1 MAVYITV
8 HTKFVIASIVGLAW
22 GSFSIWYSQPWFLD
36 LSVHVGPFLAFFLIT
51 FIAIIPGCMNA
62 FVFTSLLLD
71 KRPPVIEDQK
81 NPEVTILIA
90 AFNEG
95 MAIDSTL
102 EGIRKQNYLGP
113 MRVIV
118 VDDGST
124 DNTSDVVRSKQAT
137 NPNIELIS
145 LTKNGGKA
153 AALNQGL
160 KISKSAIVISVDA
173 DSYLHV
179 DAIKNLV
186 GRFISDPLNT
196 KAVAGEILIRNSRTN
211 WITKAQEWDYFLG
224 IASIKRIQSLF
235 QGTLVAQGAFSL
247 YDRNALNEVGGWPGM
262 VGEDIVLTWKLLL
275 AGYRVG
281 HAEDAIA
288 FTNCP
293 ETLKAFIKQR
303 QRWSRGLIESFKV
316 NPMILLKPRL
326 STIYIWWNTMFP
338 FMDIAYSLGFIP
350 GLVLACFGYFWI
362 VGPMTL
368 SILPMALA
376 LNLYMYSRSQS
387 MFSKEHLK
395 VRANIFGFLFYV
407 FAYGLILQPACVY
420 GYFSELFN
428 LNKTWGTK

>member
-1 MAVYITV
+1 MAIYISV
-8 HTKFVIASIVGLAW
+8 NTKFVIASIIGLAW
-22 GSFSIWYSQPWFLD
+22 GSFSVWYSQPWFLD

-102 EGIRKQNYLGP
+102 EGIAKQNYLGP

-118 VDDGST
+118 IDDGST

-211 WITKAQEWDYFLG
+211 WVTKAQEWDYFLG

-247 YDRNALNEVGGWPGM
+247 YDRNALNEVGGWPEM

-376 LNLYMYSRSQS
+376 LNLYMYSRSQR
-387 MFSKEHLK
+387 MFNKEHLK
-395 VRANIFGFLFYV
+395 VRTNIFGFFFYV

-428 LNKTWGTK
+428 LKKTWGTK

>member
-1 MAVYITV
+1 MAIYIPV
-8 HTKFVIASIVGLAW
+8 HSKFVIALMIGLAW
-22 GSFSIWYSQPWFLD
+22 GSFSVWFSQPWYQD
-36 LSVHVGPFLAFFLIT
+36 LSVHIGPFLSFFLIA

-62 FVFTSLLLD
+62 FVFASLLLD

-81 NPEVTILIA
+81 NPDITILVA
-90 AFNEG
+90 AFNEENFIG
-95 MAIDSTL
+95 STL
-102 EGIRKQNYLGP
+102 EGIARQNYP
-113 MRVIV
+113 SPIRVIV

-124 DNTSDVVRSKQAT
+124 DGTVEVVKAAQSS
-137 NPNIELIS
+137 NPNIELMS
-145 LTKNGGKA
+145 LGKNGGKA
-153 AALNQGL
+153 AALNHGL
-160 KISKSAIVISVDA
+160 KMSKSDIIISLDA
-173 DSYLHV
+173 DSYLHI
-179 DAIKNLV
+179 DAIRNLV
-186 GRFISDPLNT
+186 GRYLSDPTNT
-196 KAVAGEILIRNSRTN
+196 RAVAGAILIRNSRVN
-211 WITKAQEWDYFLG
+211 WITEAQEWDYFLG

-235 QGTLVAQGAFSL
+235 QGTLVAQGALSL
-247 YDRNALNEVGGWPGM
+247 YDRAALIEVGGWPEA

-275 AGYRVG
+275 FGYRVG

-303 QRWSRGLIESFKV
+303 QRWTRGLIEAFKV

-338 FMDIAYSLGFIP
+338 LMDIAYVLGFIP

-376 LNLYMYSRSQS
+376 LNLYMYSRSRN
-387 MFSKEHLK
+387 MFKKEHLK
-395 VRANIFGFLFYV
+395 VRSNTFGFFFYV

-420 GYFSELFN
+420 GYFSEFFHLR
-428 LNKTWGTK
+428 KTWGTK

>member
-1 MAVYITV
+1 MTIYISV
-8 HTKFVIASIVGLAW
+8 HSKFVIASIIGLAW
-22 GSFSIWYSQPWFLD
+22 GCFSVWFSQPWYQD

-62 FVFTSLLLD
+62 FVFASLLLD
-71 KRPPVIEDQK
+71 KRPQVIEDQK
-81 NPEVTILIA
+81 SPDVTILIA
-90 AFNEG
+90 AFNEEAFIG
-95 MAIDSTL
+95 STL
-102 EGIRKQNYLGP
+102 EAIVRQNYPGS

-118 VDDGST
+118 ISDGST
-124 DNTSDVVRSKQAT
+124 DKTVEIVKSTQLS
-137 NPNIELIS
+137 NPNIELIGLVS
-145 LTKNGGKA
+145 NGGKA
-153 AALNQGL
+153 AALNHGL
-160 KISKSAIVISVDA
+160 KIAQSDIVISVDA
-173 DSYLHV
+173 DSYLHA

-186 GRFISDPLNT
+186 GRYLSDPLNT
-196 KAVAGEILIRNSRTN
+196 RAVAGEILIRNSRVN

-247 YDRNALNEVGGWPGM
+247 YDRKTLNEIGGWPEM

-303 QRWSRGLIESFKV
+303 QRWSRGLIEAFKI

-338 FMDIAYSLGFIP
+338 LMDIAYAFGFIP
-350 GLVLACFGYFWI
+350 GLVLACFGFFWI

-376 LNLYMYSRSQS
+376 LNLYMYSRSRN
-387 MFSKEHLK
+387 MFEKEHLK

-428 LNKTWGTK
+428 TKKTWGTK

>member
-1 MAVYITV
+1 MAIYVAV
-8 HTKFVIASIVGLAW
+8 HSKFVIALIIGLAW
-22 GSFSIWYSQPWFLD
+22 GAFSICFSQPWYQD
-36 LSVHVGPFLAFFLIT
+36 LSLHVGPFIAFFLIT

-62 FVFTSLLLD
+62 FVFISLLLD

-81 NPEVTILIA
+81 NPDITILIA
-90 AFNEG
+90 AFNEEEFIG
-95 MAIDSTL
+95 STL
-102 EGIRKQNYLGP
+102 EGIARQNYLGTT
-113 MRVIV
+113 RIIVI
-118 VDDGST
+118 DDGSNDGT
-124 DNTSDVVRSKQAT
+124 VGVVKSHQADNS
-137 NPNIELIS
+137 NIELIS
-145 LTKNGGKA
+145 LVKNGGKA
-153 AALNQGL
+153 AALNHGL
-160 KISKSAIVISVDA
+160 KISNSDIVISVDA

-186 GRFISDPLNT
+186 GRYLSDPVNT
-196 KAVAGEILIRNSRTN
+196 RAVAGEILIRNSRVN

-247 YDRNALNEVGGWPGM
+247 YDRKTLNDIGGWPEM

-281 HAEDAIA
+281 HAENAIA

-303 QRWSRGLIESFKV
+303 QRWSRGLIEAFKI

-338 FMDIAYSLGFIP
+338 LMDIVYVFGFIP
-350 GLVLACFGYFWI
+350 GLVLACFGFFWI

-368 SILPMALA
+368 AILPMALA
-376 LNLYMYSRSQS
+376 LNLYMYSRSRN
-387 MFSKEHLK
+387 MFEREHLK
-395 VRANIFGFLFYV
+395 VRANIFGFFFYV

-420 GYFSELFN
+420 GYFSEFFN
-428 LNKTWGTK
+428 LKKTWGTK

>member
-1 MAVYITV
+1 MAIYIAV

-22 GSFSIWYSQPWFLD
+22 GSFSIWYSQPWYQD
-36 LSVHVGPFLAFFLIT
+36 LAVHVGPFLAFFLIT

-90 AFNEG
+90 AFNEE

-102 EGIRKQNYLGP
+102 DGIAKQNYLGP

-118 VDDGST
+118 IDDGST
-124 DNTSDVVRSKQAT
+124 DNTSDVVRSKQAA

-247 YDRNALNEVGGWPGM
+247 YDRNALNEVGGWPEM

-376 LNLYMYSRSQS
+376 LNLYMYSRSQR

-395 VRANIFGFLFYV
+395 VRTNIFGFFFYV

-428 LNKTWGTK
+428 LKKTWGTK

>member
-1 MAVYITV
+1 MAIYIAV

-22 GSFSIWYSQPWFLD
+22 GSFSIWYSQPWYQD
-36 LSVHVGPFLAFFLIT
+36 LAVHVGPFLAFFLIT

-90 AFNEG
+90 AFNEE

-102 EGIRKQNYLGP
+102 DGIAKQNYLGP

-118 VDDGST
+118 IDDGST

-145 LTKNGGKA
+145 LTKNDGKA

-196 KAVAGEILIRNSRTN
+196 KAVAGEILIRNSRVN

-247 YDRNALNEVGGWPGM
+247 YDRNALNEVGGWPEM

-350 GLVLACFGYFWI
+350 GLVLAVFGYFWI
-362 VGPMTL
+362 AGPMTL

-376 LNLYMYSRSQS
+376 LNLYMYSRSQR

-395 VRANIFGFLFYV
+395 VRTNIFGFFFYV

-428 LNKTWGTK
+428 LKKTWGTK

>member
-1 MAVYITV
+1 MSIYLPVRS
-8 HTKFVIASIVGLAW
+8 KFLIASIAGLGW
-22 GSFSIWYSQPWFLD
+22 GCFSVWYSQPWYQD
-36 LSVHVGPFLAFFLIT
+36 LSVHVGPFLAFFLIA

-62 FVFTSLLLD
+62 FVFASLLLD
-71 KRPPVIEDQK
+71 KRPQIIEDQK
-81 NPEVTILIA
+81 NPNVTILIA
-90 AFNEG
+90 AFNEEEFIG
-95 MAIDSTL
+95 STL
-102 EGIRKQNYLGP
+102 EAIARQNYSGS

-118 VDDGST
+118 ISDGST
-124 DNTSDVVRSKQAT
+124 DDTVDIIKSNQAS

-145 LTKNGGKA
+145 LVANGGKA
-153 AALNQGL
+153 AALNCGL
-160 KISKSAIVISVDA
+160 KIAQSDIVISVDA

-186 GRFISDPLNT
+186 GRYVSDPLNT
-196 KAVAGEILIRNSRTN
+196 RAVAGEILIRNSRVN

-247 YDRNALNEVGGWPGM
+247 YDRKTLIQIGGWPEM

-293 ETLKAFIKQR
+293 ETLKAFVKQR
-303 QRWSRGLIESFKV
+303 QRWSRGLIEAFKI

-338 FMDIAYSLGFIP
+338 LMDIAYALGFIP
-350 GLVLACFGYFWI
+350 GLVLACFGFFWI

-368 SILPMALA
+368 AILPMALA
-376 LNLYMYSRSQS
+376 LNLYMYSRSRN
-387 MFSKEHLK
+387 MFEKEHLK
-395 VRANIFGFLFYV
+395 VRTNVFGFFFYV

-420 GYFSELFN
+420 GYFSEFFN
-428 LNKTWGTK
+428 LKKTWGTK

>member
-1 MAVYITV
+1 MAIYLPV
-8 HTKFVIASIVGLAW
+8 HSKFVITSIICLAW
-22 GSFSIWYSQPWFLD
+22 GCFSVWFSQPWYQD

-62 FVFTSLLLD
+62 FVFVSLLLD
-71 KRPPVIEDQK
+71 KRPLVIEDQK
-81 NPEVTILIA
+81 NPDITILIA
-90 AFNEG
+90 AFNEEG
-95 MAIDSTL
+95 FIGSTL
-102 EGIRKQNYLGP
+102 EGIARQNYQGSV
-113 MRVIV
+113 RVIV
-118 VDDGST
+118 IDDGS
-124 DNTSDVVRSKQAT
+124 SDGTVDAIKSNQDIYS
-137 NPNIELIS
+137 NIELVN
-145 LTKNGGKA
+145 LVKNGGKA
-153 AALNQGL
+153 AALNHGL
-160 KISKSAIVISVDA
+160 KMSITDIIISVDA

-186 GRFISDPLNT
+186 GRYMSDPVNT
-196 KAVAGEILIRNSRTN
+196 RAIAGEILIRNSRVN

-247 YDRNALNEVGGWPGM
+247 YDRKALNEIGGWPEM

-293 ETLKAFIKQR
+293 QTLNAFIKQR
-303 QRWSRGLIESFKV
+303 QRWSRGLIEAFKV

-326 STIYIWWNTMFP
+326 STIYIWWNTLFP
-338 FMDIAYSLGFIP
+338 LMDIAYALGFIP
-350 GLVLACFGYFWI
+350 GLVLACFGIFWI

-368 SILPMALA
+368 SVLPMALA
-376 LNLYMYSRSQS
+376 LNLYMFSKSRK
-387 MFSKEHLK
+387 MFEKEHLK
-395 VRANIFGFLFYV
+395 VRANVFGFFFYV

-420 GYFSELFN
+420 GYFSEFFN
-428 LNKTWGTK
+428 LKKNWGTK

>member
-1 MAVYITV
+1 MAIYVAV
-8 HTKFVIASIVGLAW
+8 HSKFVIASIIGLAW
-22 GSFSIWYSQPWFLD
+22 GAFSICFSQPWYQD
-36 LSVHVGPFLAFFLIT
+36 LSLHVGPFIAFFLIT

-62 FVFTSLLLD
+62 FVFISLLLD

-81 NPEVTILIA
+81 NPDITILIA
-90 AFNEG
+90 AFNEEEFIG
-95 MAIDSTL
+95 STL
-102 EGIRKQNYLGP
+102 EGIARQNYLGTT
-113 MRVIV
+113 RIIVI
-118 VDDGST
+118 DDGSNDGT
-124 DNTSDVVRSKQAT
+124 VGVVKSHQADNS
-137 NPNIELIS
+137 NIELIS
-145 LTKNGGKA
+145 LVKNGGKA
-153 AALNQGL
+153 AALNHGL
-160 KISKSAIVISVDA
+160 KISNSDIVISVDA

-186 GRFISDPLNT
+186 GRYLSDPVNT
-196 KAVAGEILIRNSRTN
+196 RAVAGEILIRNSRVN

-247 YDRNALNEVGGWPGM
+247 YDRKTLNDIGGWPEM

-281 HAEDAIA
+281 HAENAIA

-303 QRWSRGLIESFKV
+303 QRWSRGLIEAFKI

-338 FMDIAYSLGFIP
+338 LMDIVYVFGFIP
-350 GLVLACFGYFWI
+350 GLVLACFGFFWI

-368 SILPMALA
+368 AILPMALA
-376 LNLYMYSRSQS
+376 LNLYMYSRSRN
-387 MFSKEHLK
+387 MFEREHLK
-395 VRANIFGFLFYV
+395 VRANIFGFFFYV

-420 GYFSELFN
+420 GYFSEFFN
-428 LNKTWGTK
+428 LKKTWGTK

>member
-1 MAVYITV
+1 MAVYIAV

-22 GSFSIWYSQPWFLD
+22 GSFSVWYSQPWFLD

-71 KRPPVIEDQK
+71 KRPPAIEDQK

-95 MAIDSTL
+95 IAIDSTL

-137 NPNIELIS
+137 NQNIELIS

-247 YDRNALNEVGGWPGM
+247 YDRNALNEVGGWPEM

-350 GLVLACFGYFWI
+350 GLVLAFFGYFWI

-376 LNLYMYSRSQS
+376 LNLYMYSKSQR

-395 VRANIFGFLFYV
+395 VRANIFGFFFYV

-428 LNKTWGTK
+428 LKKTWGTK

>member
-1 MAVYITV
+1 MAIYLPVRS
-8 HTKFVIASIVGLAW
+8 KFVIASIIGLAW
-22 GSFSIWYSQPWFLD
+22 GCFSVWYSQPWYQD

-62 FVFTSLLLD
+62 FVFVSLLLD
-71 KRPPVIEDQK
+71 KRPLVIEDQK
-81 NPEVTILIA
+81 NPDITILIA
-90 AFNEG
+90 AFNEEG
-95 MAIDSTL
+95 FIGSTL
-102 EGIRKQNYLGP
+102 EGIARQNYHGSV
-113 MRVIV
+113 RVIV
-118 VDDGST
+118 IDDGS
-124 DNTSDVVRSKQAT
+124 SDGTVDAIKSNQDIYS
-137 NPNIELIS
+137 NIELVS
-145 LTKNGGKA
+145 LVKNGGKA
-153 AALNQGL
+153 AALNHGL
-160 KISKSAIVISVDA
+160 KMSITDIIISVDA

-186 GRFISDPLNT
+186 GRYMSDPANT
-196 KAVAGEILIRNSRTN
+196 RAVAGEILIRNSRVN

-247 YDRNALNEVGGWPGM
+247 YDRKALNEIGGWPEM

-293 ETLKAFIKQR
+293 QTLNAFIKQR
-303 QRWSRGLIESFKV
+303 QRWSRGLIEAFKV

-326 STIYIWWNTMFP
+326 STIYIWWNTLFP
-338 FMDIAYSLGFIP
+338 LMDIAYALGFIP
-350 GLVLACFGYFWI
+350 GLVLACFGIFWI

-368 SILPMALA
+368 SVLPMALA
-376 LNLYMYSRSQS
+376 LNLYMFSKSRK
-387 MFSKEHLK
+387 MFEKEHLK
-395 VRANIFGFLFYV
+395 VRANVFGFFFYV

-420 GYFSELFN
+420 GYFSEFFN
-428 LNKTWGTK
+428 LKKNWGTK

>member
-1 MAVYITV
+1 MAIYIAV

-22 GSFSIWYSQPWFLD
+22 GSFSIWYSQPWYQD
-36 LSVHVGPFLAFFLIT
+36 LAVHVGPFLAFFLIT

-90 AFNEG
+90 AFNEE

-102 EGIRKQNYLGP
+102 DGIAKQNYLGP

-118 VDDGST
+118 IDDGST

-145 LTKNGGKA
+145 LTKNDGKA

-196 KAVAGEILIRNSRTN
+196 KAVAGEILIRNSRVN

-247 YDRNALNEVGGWPGM
+247 YDRNALNEVGGWPEM

-350 GLVLACFGYFWI
+350 GLVLAFFGYFWI
-362 VGPMTL
+362 AGPMTL

-376 LNLYMYSRSQS
+376 LNLYMYSRSQR

-395 VRANIFGFLFYV
+395 VRTNIFGFFFYV

-428 LNKTWGTK
+428 LKKTWGTK